1 SLFDDGDG
9 VEGRTYRFLGGASE
23 AIVLVDEDFTDTT
36 RWQLLEEYD
45 RDVSVTATNA
55 ALLDATLRSSTQ
67 TGDTAQALS
76 LAFNSV
82 GWKPQNI
89 LFNAI
94 DAILGDPLI
103 SEAFNGEQPAR
114 AHAYIS
120 GSTVDVDGDVSVAAF
135 NNAQLN
141 ATTSNAAESNASAL
155 KGANGKAFGGVL
167 SSNKVSGEARA
178 WVDDGSTITAGGGV
192 SVNAEDNTGIYANT
206 KVVSSSIT
214 TNDGGASAIQETL
227 NDLVPVDYDTGNA
240 LL

>member
-1 SLFDDGDG
+1 
-9 VEGRTYRFLGGASE
+9 
-23 AIVLVDEDFTDTT
+23 
-36 RWQLLEEYD
+36 
-45 RDVSVTATNA
+45 
-55 ALLDATLRSSTQ
+55 
-67 TGDTAQALS
+67 
-76 LAFNSV
+76 FNSV

-178 WVDDGSTITAGGGV
+178 WVDDGSTITVGGGV

-227 NDLVPVDYDTGNA
+227 NDLVPVDYDTGNS
-240 LL
+240 LLSPTVNLKFGDRIRLHDTFSDDTGGGAGNDGSIYQFLGDADAGLGLNLKELDYTNL